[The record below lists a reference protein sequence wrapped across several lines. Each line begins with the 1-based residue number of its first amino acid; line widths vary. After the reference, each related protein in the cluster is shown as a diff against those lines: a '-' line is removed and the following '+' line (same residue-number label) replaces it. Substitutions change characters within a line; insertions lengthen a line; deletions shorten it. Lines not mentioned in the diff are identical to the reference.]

1 MGDGELTLGMG
12 TSVVAP
18 SPRSSIMFLI
28 RTDFMATWRSARGV
42 SISSLCGAVSHGGR
56 VGNLPTLIGTWSLL
70 TSVIVLVVASADILS
85 KCRRICWM
93 YVVVVVCW

>member
-28 RTDFMATWRSARGV
+28 RTDFMATWRSARGGQY
-42 SISSLCGAVSHGGR
+42 IFIMRRSHGGR
-56 VGNLPTLIGTWSLL
+56 GG
-70 TSVIVLVVASADILS
+70 
-85 KCRRICWM
+85 
-93 YVVVVVCW
+93 